1 MHSILE
7 CYHLI
12 ITPQYIL
19 ASLNIELLPQE
30 GCGESE
36 EVKKRRPND
45 ENENPDEVDVLEG
58 TEDMPRHHQLT
69 AERISTPTSQHNTT
83 PSSAGVGVGPTP
95 RQRAKQVRDSTK
107 IHPSHLQEKAAPGMP
122 GSNLPPLP
130 AAMQHHAP
138 PHAPAGP
145 MPGLINPSMAQ
156 AIPGLQA
163 QYMEMARRFLM
174 QQEQQDK
181 ITKDQVLIV
190 SKQ

>member
-1 MHSILE
+1 
-7 CYHLI
+7 
-12 ITPQYIL
+12 
-19 ASLNIELLPQE
+19 
-30 GCGESE
+30 
-36 EVKKRRPND
+36 
-45 ENENPDEVDVLEG
+45 
-58 TEDMPRHHQLT
+58 MPRHHQLT

-83 PSSAGVGVGPTP
+83 PSSAGVGAGPTP

-181 ITKDQVLIV
+181 ITKDQVCNCLKAVNFQPNFISCTEAQIEV
-190 SKQ
+190 YLMFCRSPKKF